1 MKEYYSNCLIEA
13 LKQKIKFQKIKLYF
27 CKPRITENGNFQ
39 MCHFMWDDGE
49 NSYDFTDKEE
59 EEMKWYKCFWYKGH
73 IRKLEKGFAEKYSN
87 YRNK

>member
-1 MKEYYSNCLIEA
+1 
-13 LKQKIKFQKIKLYF
+13 
-27 CKPRITENGNFQ
+27 